1 MKLSPLS
8 PRSLSVALSSDA
20 WFAQCGPDFQTILLE
35 LGRLWQLYDG
45 ECLFQRGGTDAA
57 LCCVTAGA
65 LRVGGLQD
73 NGQESLLAFVE
84 PYQWL
89 GEISFIDGQPRSH
102 DVVAD
107 GATTVL
113 LVPQAELQD
122 WLDAHPAHWRSLAC
136 LASTKLRLMFSAFE
150 DIAQLPLEL
159 RLAKRL
165 WLVAQ
170 GYGGRTGGPRR
181 LIRLPQEQLALL
193 LGVSRQT
200 INKALHALEQRGW
213 LRLRYGTIEL
223 LDLEALRAVS
233 EGGEAGPG
241 GSR

>member
-1 MKLSPLS
+1 VPV
-8 PRSLSVALSSDA
+8 PARHRCRAA
-20 WFAQCGPDFQTILLE
+20 CHCRRAAR
-35 LGRLWQLYDG
+35 GR
-45 ECLFQRGGTDAA
+45 AA
-57 LCCVTAGA
+57 DDH
-65 LRVGGLQD
+65 R
-73 NGQESLLAFVE
+73 ESLLAFVE

-122 WLDAHPAHWRSLAC
+122 WLDARTHWRSLVAWP
-136 LASTKLRLMFSAFE
+136 ASSWLMFSAFE

-159 RLAKRL
+159 RLASGR
-165 WLVAQ
+165 LVAQ

-193 LGVSRQT
+193 LGVSRRT
-200 INKALHALEQRGW
+200 INKARTRWSSAAGCARATAPSSCSTWRPCVPSPRRRG
-213 LRLRYGTIEL
+213 
-223 LDLEALRAVS
+223 
-233 EGGEAGPG
+233 GPG
-241 GSR
+241 RVQASARPPASP